1 MTFKILIADAIHIK
15 GIMMLKEA
23 GFHVEPT
30 FGISRG
36 ELLKKISEFDVL
48 IVRSRTKVTRDVI
61 EAAERLKII
70 GRAGVGLDN
79 VAVDIASENKI
90 KVLNTPRA
98 PSIAVAELVFAL
110 LLAHFRN
117 IPRACESLKRD
128 KWIKSELVGRE
139 LRGKTIGI
147 IGFGSIGREIS
158 SRAKAFG
165 MYVITIKHRRD
176 IRREAASLGVKIA
189 PNLGYMLQ
197 KSDIISI
204 NVPLTKSTFHLIS
217 EKEFSMMKDGAYII
231 NTSRGAIVDER
242 ALLKALKSG
251 KLAGAALDSFKTE
264 PPKGIDSEIVK
275 LHNVIAT
282 PHIAAS
288 TIEAQEAAGTTIAM
302 KVISTLL
309 GESEIP
315 SLKKGD
321 GI

>member
-1 MTFKILIADAIHIK
+1 MTFKVLIADSLHVK

-23 GFHVEPT
+23 GFHVEPA
-30 FGISRG
+30 FGISKG
-36 ELLKKISEFDVL
+36 ELIKKISEFDVL
-48 IVRSRTKVTRDVI
+48 IVRSRTKVTRGII
-61 EAAERLKII
+61 EAATRLKII

-79 VAVDIASENKI
+79 VDVDIASEKKI
-90 KVLNTPRA
+90 KVLNTPLA

-117 IPRACESLKRD
+117 ILRACESLRED
-128 KWIKSELVGRE
+128 RWIKSELVGRE

-165 MYVITIKHRRD
+165 MRVITIKHRRD
-176 IRREAASLGVKIA
+176 IRGEAASLGVKIA
-189 PNLGYMLQ
+189 PNLEYILQ
-197 KSDIISI
+197 KSDIISV
-204 NVPLTKSTFHLIS
+204 NVPLTKATFHMID
-217 EKEFSMMKDGAYII
+217 EKEFSMMKNGAYII
-231 NTSRGAIVDER
+231 NTSRGEVLNER

-251 KLAGAALDSFKTE
+251 KLAGAALDTFKTE
-264 PPKGIDSEIVK
+264 PPTGIDSDIVK

-302 KVISTLL
+302 KIISTLL

-315 SLKKGD
+315 
-321 GI
+321 